1 MKKIW
6 ERIEKW
12 LEDLKIK
19 YPEVEFEYTLNPWA
33 KEEDF
38 EKLEKIT
45 GLKLDKD
52 LKDFYKIHNWEGWW
66 EWILAWEELLSIDR
80 IISEYR
86 VRKNLFDWWDFNDE
100 NKKDFGCEAIDK
112 WIKSD
117 FWWNPKWLPLTADW
131 WWNGKMID
139 FDPSEKWKIWQIIQ
153 MWHDDSV
160 RQKYSNSLREYL
172 EDFAK
177 DLENWKYVLSD
188 DYWLILEEE
197 LDEWEKEEKEVF

>member
-6 ERIEKW
+6 ERIEKG

-19 YPEVEFEYTLNPWA
+19 YPEVEFEYTLNPGA

-38 EKLEKIT
+38 EKLEKVT

-52 LKDFYKIHNWEGWW
+52 FKDFYKIHNGEEGWEG
-66 EWILAWEELLSIDR
+66 ILAGEELLSIDR

-86 VRKNLFDWWDFNDE
+86 VRKNLFDGGDFNDE

-112 WIKSD
+112 GIKSD
-117 FWWNPKWLPLTADW
+117 FWWNPKWLPLTADGGG
-131 WWNGKMID
+131 NGKMID
-139 FDPSEKWKIWQIIQ
+139 FDPSEKGKIGQIIQ

-177 DLENWKYVLSD
+177 DLENGKYALSD
-188 DYWLILEEE
+188 DYGLILEEE